1 MAGVTGQRNTVNVA
15 ADQLGRDISE
25 EIQMLEPNA
34 QALAIWTSRLNK
46 KRCVSK
52 KVEWGED
59 SRKARFLSV
68 AAGGALVGAAVIPV
82 TAGQGTYVQQWD
94 QLLNTRTGEQIR
106 VDSIAGD
113 NVTVTRGIGSMN
125 AADELYLIG
134 AAQPEGDTS
143 KPARS
148 DNPSVLYNLTQIFRT
163 PVEASGTLLAT
174 APLLR
179 PHDWDHQKRKAGV
192 EHAIDKELAFLFG
205 RRSALTSGA
214 SEDRTMG
221 GALSF
226 IATNQ
231 TDAGGDLSEPEWNAF
246 QMQAFDYGSQSKLF
260 LASGVV
266 LSALNK
272 FPASKQQTRNDET
285 TYGMSVHHFTSPFGE
300 LNVVQHKLLKGSKYG
315 GYGILV
321 DMDQAAYRFL
331 AGEGENRDTKVLPNR
346 QANDLDG
353 RKEEIL
359 TEVTLQFGTEKAHA
373 VLSGVTS

>member
-68 AAGGALVGAAVIPV
+68 AAGGALVGAPVIPV

-113 NVTVTRGIGSMN
+113 NVTVTRGIGSTAAAMN

-246 QMQAFDYGSQSKLF
+246 PDAGVRLRLAEQAVPRVGRGAVGAEQ
-260 LASGVV
+260 V
-266 LSALNK
+266 
-272 FPASKQQTRNDET
+272 P
-285 TYGMSVHHFTSPFGE
+285 GE
-300 LNVVQHKLLKGSKYG
+300 
-315 GYGILV
+315 
-321 DMDQAAYRFL
+321 QAADPQR
-331 AGEGENRDTKVLPNR
+331 RDDVRHVRASLH
-346 QANDLDG
+346 
-353 RKEEIL
+353 
-359 TEVTLQFGTEKAHA
+359 VA
-373 VLSGVTS
+373 VRGAQRRASTSC

>member
-1 MAGVTGQRNTVNVA
+1 VFSRAAG
-15 ADQLGRDISE
+15 
-25 EIQMLEPNA
+25 
-34 QALAIWTSRLNK
+34 K
-46 KRCVSK
+46 KRTVATKFSWLEDVSK
-52 KVEWGED
+52 P
-59 SRKARFLSV
+59 RFDTTAGAV
-68 AAGGALVGAAVIPV
+68 AGTTATAIPV
-82 TAGQGTYVQQWD
+82 TNGTYVQQWD

-113 NVTVTRGIGSMN
+113 NVTVTRGIGSTAAAMN

-272 FPASKQQTRNDET
+272 FPASKQQTPQRRDDVRHVRASLHVAVR
-285 TYGMSVHHFTSPFGE
+285 GA
-300 LNVVQHKLLKGSKYG
+300 QRRAA
-315 GYGILV
+315 
-321 DMDQAAYRFL
+321 QAA
-331 AGEGENRDTKVLPNR
+331 EG
-346 QANDLDG
+346 Q
-353 RKEEIL
+353 
-359 TEVTLQFGTEKAHA
+359 
-373 VLSGVTS
+373 